1 MVDAVRGFAYI
12 LLFVIIAAI
21 PILIIVGIALIGM
34 VVVVGLIC
42 RIVRIVLV
50 CIVIKLRLRVGMSR
64 YSVTFSHGFF
74 LLSVFVE
81 YFIYCLNVAVK

>member
-1 MVDAVRGFAYI
+1 MLFGDFAYI

-34 VVVVGLIC
+34 VVVVNLIC
-42 RIVRIVLV
+42 RIVRIILV
-50 CIVIKLRLRVGMSR
+50 RVIIQLRLRVSVSR
-64 YSVTFSHGFF
+64 YPVTFSHGFV
-74 LLSVFVE
+74 LLSSVFVE

>member
-1 MVDAVRGFAYI
+1 M
-12 LLFVIIAAI
+12 

-64 YSVTFSHGFF
+64 YSVTFSHGFV
-74 LLSVFVE
+74 LLSSVFVE